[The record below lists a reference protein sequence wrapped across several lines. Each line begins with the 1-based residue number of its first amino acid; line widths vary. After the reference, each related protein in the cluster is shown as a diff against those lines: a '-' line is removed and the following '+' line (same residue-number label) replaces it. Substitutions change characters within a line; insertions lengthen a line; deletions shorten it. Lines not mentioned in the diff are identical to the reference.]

1 MNVPQRLVQLHLGE
15 ETQRGKAV
23 GPIKKQK
30 ILRAHLTI
38 IECAMDLMNV
48 LTQFGTDDEDEKI
61 IQLLAIRIFND
72 FASSTKLSRDS

>member
-1 MNVPQRLVQLHLGE
+1 
-15 ETQRGKAV
+15 
-23 GPIKKQK
+23 
-30 ILRAHLTI
+30 
-38 IECAMDLMNV
+38 MDLMNV